1 MRTLK
6 NFSTIKR
13 RKVSMNYSK
22 TYLRYLIKK
31 NYKVVLA
38 LFVLGFLLFPLPA
51 ILAEPYDYDLG
62 VTPRQTDVFLYMGT
76 VIVCFSAY
84 ILPMVLRS
92 VFLDRKKCDL
102 YLSLP
107 IKKEKIYLLNSIFGY
122 LSFFSCFTVLFLIV
136 FIANTAKG
144 KPLSIY
150 YIYYYLGTVVISL
163 SIFSLSSLIS
173 SLGNNLLDAV
183 LMNVGVIVSAYIYYL
198 LNIKRMG
205 IFYYSILPIS
215 FADSFTNVC
224 QKQIVGL
231 SVQNL
236 NDKLHEYNVS
246 FVIHFAISVVCF
258 YLSYLETKVFKSEN
272 AGERTY
278 KKYSYPIVNG
288 LLFSVLFTLIFKDF
302 SILLTVVLVAVYFI
316 TEFIYRRKIKF
327 ERHMFIKLGIYLA
340 IALAIRLNHVNGWI
354 SLS

>member
-1 MRTLK
+1 
-6 NFSTIKR
+6 
-13 RKVSMNYSK
+13 MNYSK

-31 NYKVVLA
+31 NYKIILV
-38 LFVLGFLLFPLPA
+38 LFVLGFLIFPLPA
-51 ILAEPYDYDLG
+51 ILAEPYDYNLG

-122 LSFFSCFTVLFLIV
+122 LSFLSCFTLLFLIT
-136 FIANTAKG
+136 FIANITKG
-144 KPLSIY
+144 KPLSVY
-150 YIYYYLGTVVISL
+150 YLYYYLGMIVISL

-173 SLGNNLLDAV
+173 SLSNNLLDAV
-183 LMNVGVIVSAYIYYL
+183 LMNVEVILSAYLHYL
-198 LNIKRMG
+198 INIKRMG
-205 IFYYSILPIS
+205 IFYYSILPIT
-215 FADSFTNVC
+215 FADSLTTVC
-224 QKQIVGL
+224 QRQILGL
-231 SVQNL
+231 GVQNL
-236 NDKLHEYNVS
+236 NDTLRAYGIS
-246 FVIHFAISVVCF
+246 LVIHFALSVVCF
-258 YLSYLETKVFKSEN
+258 YLSFLETKVFKSEN

-288 LLFSVLFTLIFKDF
+288 LLFSNLFILIYSDF
-302 SILLTVVLVAVYFI
+302 SILVIVILLAVYFI
-316 TEFIYRRKIKF
+316 TEFVYRRKIKF

-340 IALAIRLNHVNGWI
+340 IALVLWFNYVNGWI
-354 SLS
+354 SLSW